1 MSKKNVVPEF
11 GNDALAFKREHA
23 PEADVVYLRRR
34 VQELEAKLATER
46 GSKGEIMEILHD
58 FKGALADAV
67 PPILAYKASAT
78 GLGSPLT
85 HVLHL
90 TDWHYG
96 AVVKKDEVDGFGE
109 FNPEIAEARVH
120 DLGSR
125 IIRFTDVVRNG
136 YDIPDLHI
144 IVTAD
149 MISGGIHQELL
160 VTNAF
165 PEPVQAVRCGYLFG
179 AMLAMFAPHY
189 ANVKVDF
196 VTLDNHGR
204 LTRKPQAAE
213 GGLNNWCYVVA
224 EIAKQYTSNLENVHV
239 NIHAKPS
246 ALVVVGPERYLCTHG
261 HQIKAWAG
269 IPYYGLDRRVAMEA
283 VKRMGLPE
291 VAFTKLVTGHLHHA
305 VDGMAWNLGGSLSG
319 TDAFDHSCGRHAP
332 PHQTSWLV
340 HPTHGEFAFT
350 RWWL

>member
-1 MSKKNVVPEF
+1 MNGRSVDEF
-11 GNDALAFKREHA
+11 KQAHA
-23 PEADVVYLRRR
+23 PEADVAYLRRR
-34 VQELEAKLATER
+34 VEELEAKLSDER
-46 GSKGEIMEILHD
+46 RSRGEVLETL
-58 FKGALADAV
+58 FEFREALRVAE
-67 PPILAYKASAT
+67 PPVLSFD
-78 GLGSPLT
+78 LGEPPSTAPVE
-85 HVLHL
+85 HVVHL

-96 AVVKKDEVDGFGE
+96 AVIKKDEVDGFGE
-109 FNPEIAEARVH
+109 YSPEIAEARVQS
-120 DLGSR
+120 LGEK
-125 IIRFTDVVRNG
+125 IIRYTNVLRAG
-136 YDIPDLHI
+136 YNIPTLRVL
-144 IVTAD
+144 VTAD

-165 PEPVQAVRCGYLFG
+165 PEPVQAVHCGYLLG
-179 AMLAMFAPHY
+179 AWLAKVGAHY
-189 ANVKVDF
+189 EKTVVDF

-204 LTRKPQAAE
+204 ITKKPQAAE

-224 EIAKQYTSNLENVHV
+224 EIAKRYCFNLPGLTF

-246 ALVVVGPERYLCTHG
+246 ALVAVGPERYLISHG
-261 HQIKAWAG
+261 HQIKSWAG

-283 VKRMGLPE
+283 VKRMGLPD

-305 VDGMAWNLGGSLSG
+305 IDGMAWNLGGSLSG

-340 HPTHGEFAFT
+340 HPENGEFSFT

>member
-1 MSKKNVVPEF
+1 MKKTGKNLAEF
-11 GNDALAFKREHA
+11 KKEFSPD
-23 PEADVVYLRRR
+23 ADVVHLRKR
-34 VQELEAKLATER
+34 VADLEARIADEKDSR
-46 GSKGEIMEILHD
+46 GELMESLHGLD
-58 FKGALADAV
+58 VAVASSV
-67 PPILAYKASAT
+67 PPKLIYTPSTKT
-78 GLGSPLT
+78 GSPIT

-96 AVVKKDEVDGFGE
+96 SIIKKDEVDGFGE
-109 FNPEIAEARVH
+109 FSPQIAQDRVM
-120 DLGSR
+120 DLANR
-125 IIRFTDVVRNG
+125 IIRFTDVIRHG
-136 YDIPDLHI
+136 YAIPKLHI
-144 IVTAD
+144 IATAD

-165 PEPVQAVRCGYLFG
+165 PEPIQSVECGYLFG
-179 AMLAMFAPHY
+179 AMLELFAPHFPEI
-189 ANVKVDF
+189 VVDF

-204 LTRKPQAAE
+204 LTKKPQAAE

-224 EIAKQYTSNLENVHV
+224 EIGKHYVSKLGNIVFNV
-239 NIHAKPS
+239 HAKPS
-246 ALVVVGPERYLCTHG
+246 ALIKEGPEQYLAFHG
-261 HQIKAWAG
+261 HQIKGWGG

-291 VAFTKLVTGHLHHA
+291 VAFTKLVSGHLHHA
-305 VDGMAWNLGGSLSG
+305 MNGMTWNLGGSLSG

-340 HPTHGEFAFT
+340 HPEHGEFAFN